1 MGVLAADAHDSEG
14 DDKEEYNG
22 LKNKH
27 GNSYRLLL
35 RVNTWFVCAI
45 VGNSL

>member
-1 MGVLAADAHDSEG
+1 MGVLTADAHDSKG

-27 GNSYRLLL
+27 GNSYRLL

-45 VGNSL
+45 VGNIL

>member
-1 MGVLAADAHDSEG
+1 MGVLATDAHDSEG
-14 DDKEEYNG
+14 DDKEECNG
-22 LKNKH
+22 LKDKH
-27 GNSYRLLL
+27 GNSYRLL